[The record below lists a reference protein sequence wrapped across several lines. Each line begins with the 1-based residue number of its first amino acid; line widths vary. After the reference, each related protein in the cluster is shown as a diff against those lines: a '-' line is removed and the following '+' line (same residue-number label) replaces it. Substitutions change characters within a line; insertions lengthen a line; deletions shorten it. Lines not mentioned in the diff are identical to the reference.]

1 MTIFIGLVPPFL
13 STLQWGTGEIINNY
27 SLTINLQISA
37 NILIAMPI
45 DISNNSNVYALAW
58 DATVRNAVKLFCANN
73 GPSNLVGYVAIC
85 R

>member
-1 MTIFIGLVPPFL
+1 MPGSFVDNPHCPVE
-13 STLQWGTGEIINNY
+13 QWGTGEIINNY

-45 DISNNSNVYALAW
+45 DVSNNSNVYKLAW
-58 DATVRNAVKLFCANN
+58 DATVRNAVKLFCDNN
-73 GPSNLVGYVAIC
+73 GSSNLVGYVAIC

>member
-1 MTIFIGLVPPFL
+1 
-13 STLQWGTGEIINNY
+13 
-27 SLTINLQISA
+27 
-37 NILIAMPI
+37 MPI
-45 DISNNSNVYALAW
+45 DVSNNSNVYALAW